1 MFFKALLISIFSD
14 ACKIQALLP
23 FLAPFF
29 FQKIMA
35 VIPSIGLVTQP
46 RLLIYI
52 IRGLRTTHGKAL
64 LFWVAWIVM
73 SVAFS
78 IYPGGSFRFVTE
90 NLWIKLIPLFLVLA
104 YGTTT
109 ESIEKMI
116 WAFILAV
123 AIFAVAAFVSH
134 GLPRFQLVNEYDPNE
149 SALMFVMGLPFIFW
163 KLIDSRGLK
172 KILLGCLAGLAIIG
186 IIQTQSRG
194 GFLALIAVAA
204 VSVSQYKHI
213 GKVSKMKIALVVAAV
228 IGILFIQGGSGYWD
242 RITSIFNS
250 KLDYNY
256 FDQGGR
262 LIIWKHA
269 ITMMITHPVFGI
281 GVDTFETGL
290 ARIASVGDR
299 EVWQAAHN
307 SFLQVG
313 AELGFPGLIAF
324 CIMIFSSVRSL
335 KKVVS
340 AQDLASRKLTPILR
354 ISYSMIGSWTGFI
367 VGGFF
372 LSQAYRNL
380 IFLLL
385 SLSSAFLNVAGSP
398 LHSNARDTAAPDDQK
413 TADEKPN
420 PDLPVKKPRKYDR
433 NRYLPY

>member
-29 FQKIMA
+29 FQKIVA
-35 VIPSIGLVTQP
+35 VIPSIGLATQP
-46 RLLIYI
+46 RLLSNMIK
-52 IRGLRTTHGKAL
+52 GLRTVHGKAL
-64 LFWVAWIVM
+64 LFWIAWIVL
-73 SVAFS
+73 SVPFS
-78 IYPGGSFRFVTE
+78 IYPGGSFMFITE
-90 NLWIKLIPLFLVLA
+90 NLWIKLVPLFLVLA
-104 YGTTT
+104 YGVSR
-109 ESIEKMI
+109 ESVDKMI

-134 GLPRFQLVNEYDPNE
+134 GLPRFQLISEYDPNE
-149 SALMFVMGLPFIFW
+149 SALMFAMAFPLIFW
-163 KLIDSRGLK
+163 KLVGSKGWK
-172 KILLGCLAGLAIIG
+172 KILLVCLSGLVIIG

-194 GFLALIAVAA
+194 GFLALIAVVA
-204 VSVSQYKHI
+204 VCVSQYKRI
-213 GKVSKMKIALVVAAV
+213 GKVSKMKIALIVLAI
-228 IGILFIQGGSGYWD
+228 IGILFVQGGSEYGE
-242 RITSIFNS
+242 RISSIFNS

-262 LIIWKHA
+262 LIIWQHA
-269 ITMMITHPVFGI
+269 VTMMVTHPVLGI

-290 ARIASVGDR
+290 ATLFSGDK

-324 CIMIFSSVRSL
+324 CIIIFSSLKSL
-335 KKVVS
+335 KKVV
-340 AQDLASRKLTPILR
+340 LALDVPDRKLHAAVIM
-354 ISYSMIGSWTGFI
+354 SYSLIGCWTGFI

-380 IFLLL
+380 FFLLL
-385 SLSSAFLNVAGSP
+385 SVSSAFLNVEGSALQSKASDVISPDSQQAAQNLEPAG
-398 LHSNARDTAAPDDQK
+398 LTAG
-413 TADEKPN
+413 
-420 PDLPVKKPRKYDR
+420 KPRKHDR
-433 NRYLPY
+433 NRYLPF